1 MTEQV
6 DLGNSRNHKITRT
19 DNTEPLELLRQA
31 TKKRRNYTELN
42 SRANS
47 IEDEGTGIT
56 QMNTAKNSNPEQTSR
71 QGMQTS
77 RQGIKSSLR
86 HPKTAG
92 NSRET
97 SLSSMGRGSV
107 KTHHSFK
114 VVSGVNFGRKNLQ
127 KNKFGTNHDVE
138 KNTRAR

>member
-1 MTEQV
+1 
-6 DLGNSRNHKITRT
+6 
-19 DNTEPLELLRQA
+19 
-31 TKKRRNYTELN
+31 
-42 SRANS
+42 
-47 IEDEGTGIT
+47 
-56 QMNTAKNSNPEQTSR
+56 MNTAKNSNPEQTSR

-97 SLSSMGRGSV
+97 SLSSTGGRGSV
-107 KTHHSFK
+107 KAHHSFK
-114 VVSGVNFGRKNLQ
+114 VVSGANFGRKKLQ

-138 KNTRAR
+138 KNTRRRELT